1 MQLRLRHHV
10 RQVDKMGFSGCEC
23 HISGVRRIGK
33 MSMDDLLY
41 SVKVM
46 ESAEIRQRFLDF
58 FESKGHTVVPS
69 APMVIKDDPT
79 LMFTN
84 AGMNQF
90 KDIILGNASPKYRR
104 VADSQKC
111 LRVSGKHNDLEEV
124 GHDTYHHTMFEM
136 LGNWSFGDYFKENAI
151 AYAWEFLTE
160 VVKLDPERLYA
171 TVFGGSGEDGLE
183 EDAEARMIWT
193 RYLPQERIL
202 YGNKKDNFWEMGDM
216 GPCGPCSEIHIDLR
230 SEEERRL
237 KPGVE
242 LVNKD
247 NPLVIEIWNLVF
259 MQYNRKADGSLE
271 NLPNHHVDT
280 GMGFERL
287 CMAVQG
293 KTSNYD
299 TDVFTPIIGEISRL
313 SGVKYGASAESDV
326 AIRVVADHLRTV
338 SFSITDG
345 QLPSNVKAGYVIRRI
360 LRRAVRYAYTY
371 LGRKEAFMF
380 RLVPV
385 LVKVMGKHYPELA
398 SQQKLIEKVI
408 QEEEN
413 AFLRTLEKGIR
424 LLDRIIEK
432 TKAEDFLTIPGN
444 VAFELYDT
452 YGFPLDLTELIL
464 RENGLV
470 VNRREFK
477 AEMEAQ
483 KARSR
488 SAASVDT
495 DDWIELDNDSEQ
507 EFVGYDYTEV
517 DVMITRY
524 RRVSTKNRTLYHLV
538 FNITPFYGES
548 GGQVGD
554 SGVLIGKNETVEIL
568 DTKKENGLTIHV
580 VEKLPEDVTQVFQA
594 KVDEHR
600 RVLTANNHTA
610 THLLDYAL
618 RKVLGNHVE
627 QKGSYVSDEHLRFDF
642 SHFKK
647 VTDDELAEVAAIVNR
662 LVRRNIPLEEFRSIP
677 IAKARDMGALA
688 VFGEKYGDLVR
699 VIKYGDSM
707 ELCGGTHVAATGQI
721 GFFKILSES
730 SVSAGVRRI
739 EAITADKAEE
749 FINTSFGLIRE
760 MERMFK
766 SNKNVME
773 CVRAIIDE
781 NESLKKET
789 EKFARESLRLVKE
802 RLKNKRMVYGDI
814 SIIVEN
820 LLIPAAQVKD
830 VAFQLKGE
838 MKRVIFIAGGVTEG
852 KPHLTIM
859 VSNELVDEFG
869 IHAGQIIKEAA
880 REIQGGGGGQPFF
893 ATAGGSN
900 PDGVEKALKTAEKMI
915 MHKIQID

>member
-1 MQLRLRHHV
+1 M
-10 RQVDKMGFSGCEC
+10 K
-23 HISGVRRIGK
+23 
-33 MSMDDLLY
+33 
-41 SVKVM
+41 
-46 ESAEIRQRFLDF
+46 SAEIRQKFLDF
-58 FESKGHTVVPS
+58 FESKGHTIVPS

-90 KDIILGNASPKYRR
+90 KDIILGNSAPQYRR

-136 LGNWSFGDYFKENAI
+136 LGNWSFGDYFKKEAI

-160 VVKLDPERLYA
+160 VMNLEKGRLYA
-171 TVFGGSGEDGLE
+171 TVFEGSSDDHLE
-183 EDAEARMIWT
+183 ADTDAREYWKQ
-193 RYLPQERIL
+193 YLPEERIL
-202 YGNKKDNFWEMGDM
+202 FGNKKDNFWEMGDM

-230 SEEERRL
+230 PEEERKL
-237 KPGVE
+237 KPGRE

-247 NPLVIEIWNLVF
+247 HPLVIEIWNLVF

-299 TDVFTPIIGEISRL
+299 TDVFTPIIDKIAEL
-313 SGVKYGASAESDV
+313 SGLTYGEDANADV
-326 AIRVVADHLRTV
+326 AMRVVADHLRTI
-338 SFSITDG
+338 SFAITDG

-371 LGRKEAFMF
+371 LNQKDAFMY

-385 LVKVMGKHYPELA
+385 LIGGMGQHYPELVA
-398 SQQKLIEKVI
+398 QQELIEKVI
-408 QEEEN
+408 REEEN

-424 LLDRIIEK
+424 LLDRIIAK
-432 TKAEDFLTIPGN
+432 TKAEDFLTIPGK

-464 RENGLV
+464 REHELV

-483 KARSR
+483 KERSR
-488 SAASVDT
+488 SASAMDT
-495 DDWIELDNDSEQ
+495 DDWIELIDDEVQ

-517 DVMITRY
+517 EVQITRY
-524 RRVSTKNRTLYHLV
+524 RKVATKGKTFYQVV
-538 FNITPFYGES
+538 FNITPFYGEG

-554 SGVLIGKNETVEIL
+554 SGYLIAGEEHIRVV
-568 DTKKENGLTIHV
+568 DTKKENGLTVHLL
-580 VEKLPEDVTQVFQA
+580 EKMPSDVGQTFVA
-594 KVDEHR
+594 KVDRHK

-618 RKVLGNHVE
+618 RKVLGTHIE
-627 QKGSYVSDEHLRFDF
+627 QKGSYVSDEYLRFDF
-642 SHFKK
+642 SHFQK
-647 VTDDELAEVAAIVNR
+647 VTDEELQEVAGIVNR
-662 LVRRNIPLEEFRSIP
+662 LIRQNIALEEFRNLP
-677 IAKARDMGALA
+677 VAKAQEMGAIA
-688 VFGEKYGDLVR
+688 IFGEKYGDLVR
-699 VIKYGDSM
+699 VIKYGDSI

-749 FINTSFGLIRE
+749 YITNTYNNLRE
-760 MERMFK
+760 MEKMFK
-766 SNKNVME
+766 SNKNLLE
-773 CVRAIIDE
+773 CIRTTLEE
-781 NESLKKET
+781 NEGLKKET
-789 EKFARESLRLVKE
+789 EKFAQESIRLLKE
-802 RLKNKRMVYGDI
+802 RLKNEKKVYRDVNF
-814 SIIVEN
+814 IVKN
-820 LLIPAAQVKD
+820 IPLAPAQVKD
-830 VAFQLKGE
+830 IAFQLKGE
-838 MKRVIFIAGGVTEG
+838 YEKVVFIAGGVFNN
-852 KPHLTIM
+852 KPSLTVM
-859 VSNELVDEFG
+859 LSNAVVNEFG
-869 IHAGQIIKEAA
+869 LHAGQIVREAA
-880 REIQGGGGGQPFF
+880 QEIKGGGGGQPFY
-893 ATAGGSN
+893 ATAGGS
-900 PDGVEKALKTAEKMI
+900 DSTGVEKAIEKAEKMI
-915 MHKIQID
+915 MEKVNPD